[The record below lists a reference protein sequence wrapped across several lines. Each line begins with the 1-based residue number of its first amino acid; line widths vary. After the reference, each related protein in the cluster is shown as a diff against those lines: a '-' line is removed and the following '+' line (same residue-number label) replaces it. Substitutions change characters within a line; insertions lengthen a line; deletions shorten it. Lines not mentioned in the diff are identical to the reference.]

1 MAGDTGPPGTE
12 VADATVPTHD
22 YRPHLDG
29 VRAVAVYLV
38 VLFHAG
44 VPRFGGGFIG
54 VDVFFVLSGY
64 LVTQLLLRDLDG
76 QGSIRYGRFYSRRI
90 RRLLP
95 AATVTLLVT
104 AAVYSAVAG
113 PLQVDAAADAIR
125 ACFLYVA
132 NWHFINEATDY
143 FSEDVTQ
150 SPVIHLWS
158 LAVEE
163 QFYLVWPLLLGGL
176 WWVTRGR
183 QIGHRRV
190 LPLVVACGAVASLGW
205 ALALRGD
212 QPSRAYFGT
221 EARAYQLLLG
231 ALLALLPGL
240 VARVRRSPVGRALAP
255 LGLGGILLL
264 ATSAIDV
271 GPVVRG
277 AGVAAAAGLLLI
289 GLEGTATSR
298 MGRVLSV
305 EPLVYLGR
313 ISYATYLW
321 HWLVIVVA
329 GELGLTPSPLAL
341 AGITFLIATGLAAL
355 SYELLEHP
363 IRESRS
369 LGRHRRVVIGVGLAT
384 SVACALLI
392 VPELT
397 EPDTVSAVVAE
408 APTTG
413 FTPVPESF
421 VALAVHD
428 EGFGETVDCVDDVP
442 EACTVVEGDGKHIL
456 LIGDSNALMMVPA
469 FTALAEEEGLRLSLA
484 VEAGCPWQRDL
495 YRFAEDIR
503 ARCERKKPDAYDR
516 VIPALDPDL
525 IVAVNV
531 HFPETAE
538 EFSGSKGA
546 VHLRDTTEASIAE
559 LSAGGRDVVI
569 IKSMPT
575 PAEEQ
580 RPLACLAKADV
591 VERCRF
597 VAPERKSWLDDV
609 QQDLAERSDSVT
621 FVDWD
626 RMVCPFLPICD
637 AMIGGVPVFW
647 NTEHITERYS
657 RTLGPPIAEQ
667 LRELGL
673 L

>member
-1 MAGDTGPPGTE
+1 MVVDAKVPGVE
-12 VADATVPTHD
+12 RAEPASPSHE

-29 VRAVAVYLV
+29 VRAIAVYLV

-44 VPRFGGGFIG
+44 VPELSGGFIG

-64 LVTQLLLRDLDG
+64 LVTQLLLRDLEG
-76 QGSIRYGRFYSRRI
+76 RGSIRYGRFYSRRI

-113 PLQVDAAADAIR
+113 PVQVDAAADAIR

-132 NWHFINEATDY
+132 NWHFIRASTDY

-150 SPVIHLWS
+150 SPVIHFWS

-163 QFYLVWPLLLGGL
+163 QFYLVWPLLLGAL
-176 WWVTRGR
+176 WRVTRGR
-183 QIGHRRV
+183 RLAGRRV
-190 LPLVVACGAVASLGW
+190 LPAVIACGAIASLGW
-205 ALALRGD
+205 ALLLRSD

-231 ALLALLPGL
+231 ALLALLPVL
-240 VARVRRSPVGRALAP
+240 VARLRRSPVGRVLAP
-255 LGLGGILLL
+255 LGLGGVLLL
-264 ATSAIDV
+264 ATSAVDV

-277 AGVAAAAGLLLI
+277 AAVAVAAGLLLV

-298 MGRVLSV
+298 MGRLLSV

-321 HWLVIVVA
+321 HWLVIVMA

-363 IRESRS
+363 VRVAPS
-369 LGRHRRVVIGVGLAT
+369 LGRHRRAVIAVGLAV
-384 SVACALLI
+384 SVGCAVLV
-392 VPELT
+392 VPVLT
-397 EPDTVSAVVAE
+397 EPDTVRASAE
-408 APTTG
+408 GSTKG

-421 VALAVHD
+421 DALAVHD
-428 EGFGETVDCVDDVP
+428 EGFGETVDCVDEAP
-442 EACTVVEGDGKHIL
+442 EACTVVDGDGTHIL
-456 LIGDSNALMMVPA
+456 LMGDSNALMMVPA
-469 FTALAEEEGLRLSLA
+469 FTALAKAEGLRLSLA

-495 YRFAEDIR
+495 YYRWEAVR
-503 ARCERKKPDAYDR
+503 AACERKKPDAYDR

-525 IVAVNV
+525 IVAINV
-531 HFPETAE
+531 GLFEASAKAE
-538 EFSGSKGA
+538 DSERAKEI
-546 VHLRDTTEASIAE
+546 RDKTEASLAE

-569 IKSMPT
+569 IKAMPQPT
-575 PAEEQ
+575 GDEQ
-580 RPLACLAKADV
+580 PLACLAAAQV
-591 VERCRF
+591 IERCRF
-597 VAPERKSWLDDV
+597 VATEEASWVDDFQADV
-609 QQDLAERSDSVT
+609 AARSDSVT

-626 RMVCPFLPICD
+626 RLVCPFLPICD
-637 AMIGGVPVFW
+637 AMIGDVPVFW
-647 NTEHITERYS
+647 NTEHITARYS
-657 RTLGPPIAEQ
+657 RSLGPPIGDE
-667 LRELGL
+667 LRALGVL
-673 L
+673 